1 MSSFENSTVRTQL
14 KTVPYMYGL
23 ANKCAGRIDDEFVD
37 QLMTYCGS
45 FDTNNDGL
53 IDRSEFPALW
63 NTLSSNTAL
72 TRGGRSRS
80 SSRGVTHQKDAGE
93 IRGDRVPRKRKESRF
108 CEAKQCTVHHVK

>member
-23 ANKCAGRIDDEFVD
+23 ANKCAGRIDDEFID

-80 SSRGVTHQKDAGE
+80 SSRGGDAPKGR
-93 IRGDRVPRKRKESRF
+93 RGNSRRQSTEKEER
-108 CEAKQCTVHHVK
+108 E